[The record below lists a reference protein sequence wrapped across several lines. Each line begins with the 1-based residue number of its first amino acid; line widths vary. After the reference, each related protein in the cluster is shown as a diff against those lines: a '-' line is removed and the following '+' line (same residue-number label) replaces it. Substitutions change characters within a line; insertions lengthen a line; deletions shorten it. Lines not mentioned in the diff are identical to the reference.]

1 MNCKEFENIVNDL
14 ARLKMI
20 DAASRVAGMAHAEI
34 CGRCASRLADEH
46 ALSAGLKFLAASD
59 ERKSAPAGVEAAL
72 LDAFRARKS
81 NPSARP
87 LPVQSDV
94 WPRWASRPVSRR
106 VPLWVMA
113 AAAAILIA
121 VSFIV
126 YSAIRNGPRK
136 APGKVEDAFTA
147 QTSSPQPVVKPE
159 KQAAKD
165 KGVSEQ
171 PRESRA
177 PRPRRGNRPRINKPF
192 IIASTTTY
200 ANESEYATDFLPLA
214 YDGDQNP
221 MERGQVIRVHVP
233 RSALIAFGLP
243 VDIER
248 ADTPVKADLLVG
260 EDGMARAIR
269 FVR

>member
-1 MNCKEFENIVNDL
+1 MNCREFENIVNDL

-20 DAASRVAGMAHAEI
+20 DAAGMAHAEA
-34 CGRCASRLADEH
+34 CGRCASRLADER

-59 ERKSAPAGVEAAL
+59 ERKSAPASVEAAL
-72 LDAFRARKS
+72 LGAFRARKS
-81 NPSARP
+81 SPPARP
-87 LPVQSDV
+87 LPVQSNV
-94 WPRWASRPVSRR
+94 WPRWASRPVPRR
-106 VPLWVMA
+106 VLI

-121 VSFIV
+121 FGFIV
-126 YSAIRNGPRK
+126 YSAIRNEPRK
-136 APGKVEDAFTA
+136 ASRKVEDAITA
-147 QTSSPQPVVKPE
+147 QTLSPQSVVKPE

-165 KGVSEQ
+165 KGVSGS

-200 ANESEYATDFLPLA
+200 AKESEYATDFLPLA
-214 YDGDQNP
+214 YDDDQNP

-233 RSALIAFGLP
+233 RSALITFGLP
-243 VDIER
+243 VNIER

>member
-1 MNCKEFENIVNDL
+1 MNCREFENIVNDL
-14 ARLKMI
+14 ARLEMI
-20 DAASRVAGMAHAEI
+20 DATSRAAGRAHAEI
-34 CGRCASRLADEH
+34 CGRCASRLADER

-59 ERKSAPAGVEAAL
+59 ERKSAPARVEAAL

-94 WPRWASRPVSRR
+94 WPRSAPRPVLRG
-106 VPLWVMA
+106 VMI

-121 VSFIV
+121 FGFIV
-126 YSAIRNGPRK
+126 YRAIRNEPRK
-136 APGKVEDAFTA
+136 APRKVEDAFTT
-147 QTSSPQPVVKPE
+147 QTPSPQPFVKPE
-159 KQAAKD
+159 EQVAKET
-165 KGVSEQ
+165 VAPEP
-171 PRESRA
+171 PRKSRG
-177 PRPRRGNRPRINKPF
+177 PRPRRGNRSRIDKPF
-192 IIASTTTY
+192 IIDSTTTY
-200 ANESEYATDFLPLA
+200 AKESEYATDFFSLA

-221 MERGQVIRVHVP
+221 MERGRVIRVQMP

-243 VDIER
+243 VNIER